1 MRRRDIIGL
10 LSAAAAWPMTAKAQ
24 AKLPIIGVLG
34 LGPFRNPGELEHGL
48 ADGGLVEGRDYTVE
62 YRSAEAAQ
70 YHHPLK
76 LFFVPRPRRRVCA
89 LLSG

>member
-48 ADGGLVEGRDYTVE
+48 AEGGLVEGRD
-62 YRSAEAAQ
+62 
-70 YHHPLK
+70 
-76 LFFVPRPRRRVCA
+76 
-89 LLSG
+89 

>member
-1 MRRRDIIGL
+1 
-10 LSAAAAWPMTAKAQ
+10 MTAKAQ

-76 LFFVPRPRRRVCA
+76 IIFCAATPAPGLRPLVWVNA
-89 LLSG
+89 P